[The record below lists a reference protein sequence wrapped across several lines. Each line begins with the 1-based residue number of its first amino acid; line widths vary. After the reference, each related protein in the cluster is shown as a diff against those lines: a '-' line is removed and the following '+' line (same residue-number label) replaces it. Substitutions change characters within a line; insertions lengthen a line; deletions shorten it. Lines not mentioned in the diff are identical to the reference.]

1 MDCTL
6 CEDPGTPLWC
16 LQPMEKCIQT
26 RKHKYTFT
34 ILNYSRQC
42 NFLKKRLLF
51 YRLENSAKTMDIP
64 MSRSAVKKCSRVIH
78 QFWEQFVVNIDI
90 AGFVFNKSS
99 PNAKRKDARFPF
111 SQQTAGS
118 WKNEIRSIQ
127 SPARLR
133 NSHWNQTLTLSH
145 TRSVCL
151 Q

>member
-1 MDCTL
+1 MVLTANGEVHTNEETQVYVHDFKLFATVQFLKETL
-6 CEDPGTPLWC
+6 VVLSLGKVCEDHG
-16 LQPMEKCIQT
+16 
-26 RKHKYTFT
+26 
-34 ILNYSRQC
+34 YSYEWVSGQKV
-42 NFLKKRLLF
+42 FQGYPPVL
-51 YRLENSAKTMDIP
+51 
-64 MSRSAVKKCSRVIH
+64 
-78 QFWEQFVVNIDI
+78 EQFVVNIDI

-118 WKNEIRSIQ
+118 WKNEIRSIR

-133 NSHWNQTLTLSH
+133 NSLRNQTLTLSH